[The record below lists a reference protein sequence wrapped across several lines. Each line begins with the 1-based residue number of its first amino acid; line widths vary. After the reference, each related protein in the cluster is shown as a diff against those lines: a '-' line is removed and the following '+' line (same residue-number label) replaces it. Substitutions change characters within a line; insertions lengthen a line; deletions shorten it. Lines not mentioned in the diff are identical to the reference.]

1 MPLDVTCPRCQRVF
15 PVTEARAAVAIE
27 CPRCDAELTAEFR
40 PASRRAP
47 AAARVRSGYPASQAA
62 YAGLATRRKTAA
74 TRRRERQ
81 IKSGSM
87 FGVMLAS
94 LAVLLVSISGLGATG
109 YYLFTA
115 RPGTHADALP
125 VPRTS
130 LTAGIGDA
138 PEPGSSVPPPPR
150 VEKFDLNPL
159 AGPVPQIT
167 PSKVE
172 ADLTTLDLAPHGG
185 RVGAVAVGG
194 GGRFLVL
201 HFPDAGR
208 LGVFDASEGRVVG
221 TVGAEKGDVKVAA
234 GLSWVVTC
242 AAGNTFR
249 VLTLPAL
256 EPRYDTTVPLFGGV
270 SAMAMGHRTDGPLLV
285 TNPFGDVVLL
295 DVTGAALK
303 EVEGS
308 RKKPG
313 IVPNN
318 LRAAPDGTA
327 FLTFAHSFE
336 PPVTRSAKVLTEAG
350 RDWAVTAV
358 DAAVTTPGPD
368 GLFYG
373 NWASPVDRTGAAVPL
388 KATYTVPVGR
398 LWFLPQVTRS
408 GDLPL
413 TQDGYVLRV
422 MAFMRYVPVPRVQ
435 PVPPPN
441 DQVGPEG
448 AKPAPVVGSKAVALD
463 DQSAEL
469 ASKRVAPA
477 GAQVVK
483 QQPQQPPV
491 ARQLKPSLMV
501 SVHAAGNVG
510 QFAANTTV
518 LSGLP
523 EFDGILDPSG
533 AGRADL
539 DQHFYLIPE
548 AKLLVVLSG
557 DRTKLVL
564 KRVNL
569 P

>member
-15 PVTEARAAVAIE
+15 PVTEARTAVALE

-62 YAGLATRRKTAA
+62 FAGLATRRKTAA
-74 TRRRERQ
+74 TRKRERQ
-81 IKSGSM
+81 IKNSPVL
-87 FGVMLAS
+87 GVMLAS

-115 RPGTHADALP
+115 RPGTQATADATP

-130 LTAGIGDA
+130 LAVCTSDD
-138 PEPGSSVPPPPR
+138 PEPGSPVPTLPR
-150 VEKFDLNPL
+150 VEKFDLKPL
-159 AGPVPQIT
+159 TGPVPLIT
-167 PSKVE
+167 PSNLE

-194 GGRFLVL
+194 GGRFLVM
-201 HFPDAGR
+201 HFPEQGR

-221 TVGAEKGDVKVAA
+221 TVEAEKGDVKVAA

-242 AAGNTFR
+242 AAGNNFR
-249 VLTLPAL
+249 VLTLPTL

-313 IVPNN
+313 IVPSN

-336 PPVTRSAKVLTEAG
+336 PPLTRSAKVLTEAG

-373 NWASPVDRTGAAVPL
+373 SWASPVDRTGAAVPL
-388 KATYTVPVGR
+388 KMNFTVTPGKV
-398 LWFLPQVTRS
+398 WFLPQVTRS

-422 MAFMRYVPVPRVQ
+422 IAIMRYVPVPRVQ
-435 PVPPPN
+435 PVPPN
-441 DQVGPEG
+441 DQ
-448 AKPAPVVGSKAVALD
+448 
-463 DQSAEL
+463 
-469 ASKRVAPA
+469 VAPA
-477 GAQVVK
+477 GAKPVARDDQAADLAAKPAAQVK
-483 QQPQQPPV
+483 QQIPPQPPV
-491 ARQLKPSLMV
+491 TRQAKPSLVV
-501 SVHAAGNVG
+501 SVHAAGNMG
-510 QFAANTTV
+510 QFAPNTTM
-518 LSGLP
+518 LSGIP
-523 EFDGILDPSG
+523 EFDGILEPSG
-533 AGRADL
+533 TGRADL

>member
-15 PVTEARAAVAIE
+15 PVTEARAAVALE

-74 TRRRERQ
+74 TRKRERQ
-81 IKSGSM
+81 IRSGSM

-115 RPGTHADALP
+115 RPAPQAAEALP
-125 VPRTS
+125 AHRAP
-130 LTAGIGDA
+130 LPAGDA
-138 PEPGSSVPPPPR
+138 TEPGSALPPSPR
-150 VEKFDLNPL
+150 VEKFDLKPL
-159 AGPVPQIT
+159 AGLVPPVT
-167 PSKVE
+167 PTKLE

-194 GGRFLVL
+194 GGRFLVM
-201 HFPDAGR
+201 HFPDEGR

-221 TVGAEKGDVKVAA
+221 AVGAEKGDVKVAA

-242 AAGNTFR
+242 AAGNNFR
-249 VLTLPAL
+249 VLTLPTL

-270 SAMAMGHRTDGPLLV
+270 AAMAMGHRTDGPLLL

-327 FLTFAHSFE
+327 FLTFAHTYE
-336 PPVTRSAKVLTEAG
+336 TPVTRSAKVLTEAG
-350 RDWAVTAV
+350 RDWAVTAL

-373 NWASPVDRTGAAVPL
+373 SWASPVDRTGAAVPL
-388 KATYTVPVGR
+388 KAAFTVTPGKM
-398 LWFLPQVTRS
+398 WFLPQVTRS

-422 MAFMRYVPVPRVQ
+422 IAIMRYVPVPRVQ
-435 PVPPPN
+435 PVPPN
-441 DQVGPEG
+441 DQ
-448 AKPAPVVGSKAVALD
+448 
-463 DQSAEL
+463 
-469 ASKRVAPA
+469 VAPA
-477 GAQVVK
+477 GAKPVARDDQAADLAAKPAPQAK
-483 QQPQQPPV
+483 QPPQPPQPPV

-501 SVHAAGNVG
+501 SVHAAGNVA
-510 QFAANTTV
+510 QFAPNTTI
-518 LSGLP
+518 LSALP
-523 EFDGILDPSG
+523 EFDGILEPSG
-533 AGRADL
+533 VGRADL

>member
-15 PVTEARAAVAIE
+15 PVTEARAAVALE

-74 TRRRERQ
+74 TRKRERQ
-81 IKSGSM
+81 IRSGSM

-115 RPGTHADALP
+115 RPAPQAAEALP
-125 VPRTS
+125 AHRAP
-130 LTAGIGDA
+130 LPAGDA
-138 PEPGSSVPPPPR
+138 TEPGSALPPSPR
-150 VEKFDLNPL
+150 VEKFDLKPL
-159 AGPVPQIT
+159 AGLVPPVT
-167 PSKVE
+167 PTKLE

-194 GGRFLVL
+194 GGRFLVM
-201 HFPDAGR
+201 HFPDEGR

-221 TVGAEKGDVKVAA
+221 TVGAENGDVKVAA

-242 AAGNTFR
+242 AAGNNFR
-249 VLTLPAL
+249 VLTLPTL

-270 SAMAMGHRTDGPLLV
+270 AAMAMGHRTDGPLLL

-327 FLTFAHSFE
+327 FLTFAHTYE
-336 PPVTRSAKVLTEAG
+336 TPVTRSAKVLTEAG
-350 RDWAVTAV
+350 RDWAVTAL

-373 NWASPVDRTGAAVPL
+373 SWASPVDRTGAAVPL
-388 KATYTVPVGR
+388 KAAFTVTPGKM
-398 LWFLPQVTRS
+398 WFLPQVTRS

-422 MAFMRYVPVPRVQ
+422 IAIMRYVPVPRVQ
-435 PVPPPN
+435 PVPPN
-441 DQVGPEG
+441 DQ
-448 AKPAPVVGSKAVALD
+448 
-463 DQSAEL
+463 
-469 ASKRVAPA
+469 VAPA
-477 GAQVVK
+477 GARPVARDDQAADLAAKPAPQPK
-483 QQPQQPPV
+483 QQPQPPQPPV

-501 SVHAAGNVG
+501 SVHAAGNVA
-510 QFAANTTV
+510 QFAPNTTI
-518 LSGLP
+518 LSALP
-523 EFDGILDPSG
+523 EFDGILEPSG
-533 AGRADL
+533 VGRADL